1 MFDLSGKAALVTGGS
16 RGIGRSIAIH
26 LAEHGADVAI
36 NFSRSKDEAEQVK
49 TEIEKLGGKAITV
62 QADVTVPDDAQRM
75 VQETVEGLDR
85 VDILVNN
92 AGFNRDTLLLRMSI
106 EDWDEVMDLNLRAV
120 FLCTKAVLRPMM
132 RGRWGRI
139 INIGSVSG
147 LAGNVG
153 QANYAA
159 AKSGLIG
166 FTRAVAR
173 EMGSRNITSNLVAP
187 GLVITE
193 LTKDVRQEVVDAVK
207 QRLMIQRMGKPEDIA
222 ACVVY
227 LASNEGG
234 YMTGQVLSVDGGL
247 GL

>member
-1 MFDLSGKAALVTGGS
+1 MFDLSGKVALVTGSS

-26 LAEHGADVAI
+26 LAEHGADIAI

-49 TEIEKLGGKAITV
+49 AEIEKLGAKAMTV
-62 QADVTVPDDAQRM
+62 QADITVPDDAQRM
-75 VQETVEGLDR
+75 VKETVDGLGR

-173 EMGSRNITSNLVAP
+173 EMGSRDITSNLVAP

-193 LTKDVRQEVVDAVK
+193 LTKDVRQEVIDVVN
-207 QRLMIQRMGKPEDIA
+207 QRLIIKRMGKPEDIA

-234 YMTGQVLSVDGGL
+234 YTTGQVLSVDGGL

>member
-1 MFDLSGKAALVTGGS
+1 MFDLSGKIALVTGGS

-36 NFSRSKDEAEQVK
+36 NFRRSGDEAAQVK
-49 TEIEKLGGKAITV
+49 AEVEKLGTKAITV
-62 QADVTVPDDAQRM
+62 QADVTIPEDAKRM
-75 VQETVEGLDR
+75 IKETIDGLGR

-193 LTKDVRQEVVDAVK
+193 LTKNVRQEIIDAVE
-207 QRLMIQRMGKPEDIA
+207 QRLMIQRLGKPEDIA
-222 ACVVY
+222 AGVVY

-234 YMTGQVLSVDGGL
+234 YMTGQVLSIDGGL

>member
-16 RGIGRSIAIH
+16 RGIGRSICTQ
-26 LAEHGADVAI
+26 LAEQGAAVAI
-36 NFSRSKDEAEQVK
+36 NYNQSADQAEDLRQK
-49 TEIEKLGGKAITV
+49 IETAGGQAITV
-62 QADVTVPDDAQRM
+62 RADVRKPEDVERM
-75 VQETVEGLDR
+75 VKETVAGLGRLD
-85 VDILVNN
+85 VLVNN
-92 AGFNRDTLLLRMSI
+92 AGFNRDTLILRMSLA
-106 EDWDEVMDLNLRAV
+106 DWDEVMELNLRAV
-120 FLCTKAVLRPMM
+120 FLCTKAVLRTMM
-132 RGRWGRI
+132 KQRWGRV

-159 AKSGLIG
+159 AKAGLVG

-173 EMGSRNITSNLVAP
+173 EMGSRNVTANLVMP

-193 LTKDVRQEVVDAVK
+193 LTKDIRQEIVDGGK
-207 QRLMIQRMGKPEDIA
+207 QRLLVDRMGKPEDIA

-227 LASNEGG
+227 LASDEAE
-234 YMTGQVLSVDGGL
+234 YVTGQVLSVDGGL